1 MVEYFEDIAVGETH
15 SFGSYTVSEAEMT
28 EFASSYDPQPIH
40 LDPEAAAK
48 SMFGGLIA
56 SGWHTGAMTM
66 RMVVENLLADSGAAG
81 AIGMDELRFPN
92 PVRPGDILSVETE
105 VLETEPWDEDHGL
118 VRVHTQ
124 TVTEDDAVVL
134 SMVALV
140 LWKRRAED

>member
-1 MVEYFEDIAVGETH
+1 MVEHFEDITVGDSH
-15 SFGSYTVSEAEMT
+15 AFGSYTVTEAEIT

-40 LDPEAAAK
+40 LDPEAAAE

-81 AIGMDELRFPN
+81 AIGMDKLRFPN
-92 PVRPGDILSVETE
+92 PVRPGDVLGVETE

-118 VRVHTQ
+118 VRVRTETQ
-124 TVTEDDAVVL
+124 TDEGAVVL

-140 LWKRRAED
+140 LWRRGTD